1 MDLRDAMIMLLAI
14 AGGGVD
20 AVVFLGF
27 GVLTAAQ
34 TGNTILLAVAV
45 AQGRFAVGF
54 HSMISIAGYVA
65 GTAIGELLILRRLE
79 TARKPSTPWITP
91 ARWALIAEVIVLGG
105 VLAAWRLL
113 GPSPSTATSTIPIAV
128 TAVAM
133 GIQSAAVLRLHAG
146 PATTYVTGT
155 LTWFTTKAIRWV
167 RLLETAP
174 PTGRREHAARG
185 GALSGDRPWIYGIT
199 WLVYAV
205 GAFSSGLLFQRAG
218 GIALL
223 LPLIVIVA
231 TIGVSFGARR
241 AKNAYAPAEP
251 R

>member
-1 MDLRDAMIMLLAI
+1 MDLRDAMLMLLAI

-54 HSMISIAGYVA
+54 HSMISIVGYVA
-65 GTAIGELLILRRLE
+65 GTAIGELLILRRLD
-79 TARKPSTPWITP
+79 TARKPSTPWLTP
-91 ARWALIAEVIVLGG
+91 VRWALIAEVIVLGG
-105 VLAAWRLL
+105 VLGAWRLV
-113 GPSPSTATSTIPIAV
+113 GPEPSTATGTILIAL

-155 LTWFTTKAIRWV
+155 LTTFTTEAIRWV

-199 WLVYAV
+199 WLIYAA
-205 GAFSSGLLFQRAG
+205 GAFGSGLLFQRTG
-218 GIALL
+218 GSALL
-223 LPLIVIVA
+223 LPLIVIIA
-231 TIGVSFGARR
+231 TIGMSVGTPKGKDVQA
-241 AKNAYAPAEP
+241 AAEP
-251 R
+251 L